1 MTPFEA
7 NGSRWRV
14 ILLLAGALA
23 FVALGVF
30 VLTIKPTD
38 IARTIAGV
46 AAIAVFGAFF
56 LIGLP
61 RLRTHGAEL
70 RVDQR
75 GIMWRRWSGDTIP
88 WAAIDRIT
96 VGEIR
101 GQHFACL
108 FLRDPGAYRS
118 TTFAG
123 KLAGANK
130 AMGFGDIALSVT
142 GTDRSFDE
150 LMAAIERFAPTA

>member
-23 FVALGVF
+23 FVALGIV

-61 RLRTHGAEL
+61 RLGTQDAEI

-75 GIMWRRWSGDTIP
+75 GIMWKRWSGDTIP
-88 WAAIDRIT
+88 WSAIERVT
-96 VGEIR
+96 VGQISNQR
-101 GQHFACL
+101 FACL

-118 TTFAG
+118 TTVAGKFAG
-123 KLAGANK
+123 TNK

-150 LMAAIERFAPTA
+150 LMAAIERFAPAA